1 MLRNDNVPENGTA
14 PYIRVRHQGRVRES
28 LEMAAEMRQEQQ
40 RHLCAAGIALLLPSL
55 GHLASLQ
62 PEDGQLLFSSL
73 LSSTFLTHSACLGD
87 ALPAAASPRWKKKKK
102 LQDGD
107 LPAVGKRRAR
117 LLGDDISP
125 VCPEVIFM

>member
-40 RHLCAAGIALLLPSL
+40 RQLCAAGIALLLPSL

-87 ALPAAASPRWKKKKK
+87 ALPAAASPRWKKKKTSK
-102 LQDGD
+102 TVICQ
-107 LPAVGKRRAR
+107 
-117 LLGDDISP
+117 LLGSEGP
-125 VCPEVIFM
+125 GSWGMTFLPFVLK